1 MRGLVVVVVVAVVLT
16 SGAPASVAQ
25 PDPSSAAPTTT
36 TTTPPP
42 ATTTTTPPPVTTT
55 TTTATLTPTTTVP
68 PSTTKT
74 TAPPSSGSSTTTAP
88 PSSSSSSSSSS
99 SALPTPTPT
108 LPNSP
113 TVPNSAEMTRY
124 LELSQAAALAN
135 QDALSAQQD
144 LIDKR
149 AAAEKATTDAAAS
162 KKAADDAVV
171 AEGKAKTIQQE
182 SKALATTLQAEVDSL
197 VEITF
202 KGLRLNGLAAV
213 FSSESP
219 EEYLD
224 AAMIMDV
231 YAERH
236 GDMVATAQKAADDAT
251 AAQKKAEEA
260 RTAVEATSKKA
271 EEDRVNAQELADEAT
286 AAVVL
291 ADQRRAGLDGKT
303 GEVRQALG
311 ALAPTD
317 LARLSGTGP
326 SVNPNI
332 PAGAAGDALRFA
344 LGELGKPYVWGA
356 VGPATYDCSGLMQT
370 AYRAAGVTIPR
381 VTYTQALIGTAVP
394 RDQVKAGDLIL
405 YRADLG
411 HVAMA
416 IDSTYAVHA
425 PTSGEVVKVSPI
437 DAIGPVATI
446 RRVAG

>member
-1 MRGLVVVVVVAVVLT
+1 M
-16 SGAPASVAQ
+16 
-25 PDPSSAAPTTT
+25 
-36 TTTPPP
+36 
-42 ATTTTTPPPVTTT
+42 
-55 TTTATLTPTTTVP
+55 
-68 PSTTKT
+68 TK
-74 TAPPSSGSSTTTAP
+74 
-88 PSSSSSSSSSS
+88 
-99 SALPTPTPT
+99 
-108 LPNSP
+108 
-113 TVPNSAEMTRY
+113 Y
-124 LELSQAAALAN
+124 LELSQAAATAN
-135 QDALSAQQD
+135 QDVLAAQQN
-144 LIDKR
+144 LVDKR

-162 KKAADDAVV
+162 KRAADDAVV
-171 AEGKAKTIQQE
+171 AEGRAKTLQQE
-182 SKALATTLQAEVDSL
+182 SKALATTLQDEVDHL
-197 VEITF
+197 VEISF

-236 GDMVATAQKAADDAT
+236 GAMVATAQRAADDAS

-260 RTAVEATSKKA
+260 RTQVEATSKKA
-271 EEDRVNAQELADEAT
+271 EEDRVNAQKLADEAT

-291 ADQRRAGLDGKT
+291 ADERRVGLDGKVN
-303 GEVRQALG
+303 EVRQALG
-311 ALAPTD
+311 ALAPAD

-356 VGPATYDCSGLMQT
+356 VGPDTYDCSGLMQT
-370 AYRAAGVTIPR
+370 AYRKAGVTIPR

-394 RDQVKAGDLIL
+394 RDQVRAGDLIL

-416 IDSTYAVHA
+416 IDGTYAVHA
-425 PTSGEVVKVSPI
+425 PTSGETVKVSPI